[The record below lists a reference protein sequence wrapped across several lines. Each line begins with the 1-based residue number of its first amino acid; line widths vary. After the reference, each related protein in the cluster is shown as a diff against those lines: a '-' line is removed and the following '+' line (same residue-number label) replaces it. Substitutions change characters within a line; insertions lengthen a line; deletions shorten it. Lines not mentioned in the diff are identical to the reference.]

1 MSLIKNLIELLRKR
15 TEIQKKLYSI
25 DNEVNETVLRI
36 KKMEKFK

>member
-15 TEIQKKLYSI
+15 NEIQKKLYSI